1 MQTKILVL
9 HKKRLLI
16 GIAAIVAALLL
27 ILLIS
32 GRNDTSDAPAPST
45 QHNDLANYYSPDS
58 IYRAGVY
65 TSAVA
70 LGDSILNL
78 ELVLD
83 ESHIKSVRLVNLEE
97 SVATM
102 YPLVAPALDSLAEQ
116 LTADVPVNELRLS
129 DDKKYTQSLLVK
141 VIEHTLDK
149 ASLESTDTAN

>member
-27 ILLIS
+27 ILLIT
-32 GRNDTSDAPAPST
+32 GRSDTSDTPAPST
-45 QHNDLANYYSPDS
+45 QHNDLAGYYSPDS

-97 SVATM
+97 SVTTM

-141 VIEHTLDK
+141 VIEQTLDK

>member
-32 GRNDTSDAPAPST
+32 GRNNTSDTPAPST
-45 QHNDLANYYSPDS
+45 QHNDLAGYYSPDP

-97 SVATM
+97 SVTTM

-129 DDKKYTQSLLVK
+129 DDKKYTQSLLVE
-141 VIEHTLDK
+141 VIGQTLDK
-149 ASLESTDTAN
+149 AALKSAGTDN

>member
-27 ILLIS
+27 ILLIT
-32 GRNDTSDAPAPST
+32 GRSDTSDTPAPST
-45 QHNDLANYYSPDS
+45 QHNDLADYYSPDS

-97 SVATM
+97 SVTTM

-116 LTADVPVNELRLS
+116 LTADVPVSELRLS

-141 VIEHTLDK
+141 VIEQTLDK

>member
-27 ILLIS
+27 ILLIT
-32 GRNDTSDAPAPST
+32 GRSDTSDTPAPST
-45 QHNDLANYYSPDS
+45 QHNDLAGYYSPDS

-97 SVATM
+97 SVTTM

-116 LTADVPVNELRLS
+116 LTADVPVSELRLS

-141 VIEHTLDK
+141 VIEQTLDK